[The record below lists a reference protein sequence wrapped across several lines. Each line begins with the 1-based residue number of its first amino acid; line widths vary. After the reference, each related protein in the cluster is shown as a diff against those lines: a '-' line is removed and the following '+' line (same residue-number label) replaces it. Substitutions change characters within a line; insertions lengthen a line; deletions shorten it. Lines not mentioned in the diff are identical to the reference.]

1 MNQSEQKEKFQK
13 YIQNIKNYF
22 HKDNIAAFFQRSWR
36 YFAAVALLAVLTV
49 LMVRFASPVDGDSNG
64 VADTEKDPAMEAYEV
79 DAVAEV
85 KELITQYYAA
95 CAAGDTEAVQTYA
108 VPVSASELSHISMMA
123 QFVESYQNIV
133 CYTKPGLEEGSYLTS
148 VTVELKFAGVETPA
162 PGMEF
167 FYVRTN
173 AEGVLY
179 IDNVYSGYNRQHKEL
194 EADAAVSALIQQF
207 EQQKDVKELQARVQ
221 QEYEQAVAADSNLM
235 TMVNVTLADAYNTW
249 ALEIAG
255 VQNGSTDSGEEPPAT
270 EPVDTEAP
278 VDTETTE
285 PTPPEPDAQPEQPD
299 DNAANA
305 EPQTQY
311 ATDTVNVRQQPD
323 ETADILGKLQP
334 GEAVMVSNTADGWSQ
349 IDYNGTPGYVKSEYL
364 STETDQ
370 AEVSG
375 PAPGGTVTLTNTIN
389 IRSSMSETASKV
401 AVAYAGERVTVEMN
415 YAEGWSKVVYNGQS
429 GYAKT
434 EFIK

>member
-13 YIQNIKNYF
+13 NIQNIKKIFN
-22 HKDNIAAFFQRSWR
+22 KDNIAAFFQRSWR

-49 LMVRFASPVDGDSNG
+49 LMVRFASPADGDSNTL
-64 VADTEKDPAMEAYEV
+64 ADTEKEPAMEAYEV
-79 DAVAEV
+79 DAVAGI
-85 KELITQYYAA
+85 KELITQYYTA

-108 VPVSASELSHISMMA
+108 MPVSASELSHISMMS

-173 AEGVLY
+173 AEGALY
-179 IDNVYSGYNRQHKEL
+179 IDNIYSGYNRQHKEHV
-194 EADAAVSALIQQF
+194 ADAAVSALIQQF
-207 EQQKDVKELQARVQ
+207 EQQKDVIELQAKVQ
-221 QEYEQAVAADSNLM
+221 QEYEQAVAADPNLM

-249 ALEIAG
+249 ALEVAG
-255 VQNGSTDSGEEPPAT
+255 IQNGSTDSAEEPPAT
-270 EPVDTEAP
+270 EPVDTEIP
-278 VDTETTE
+278 E
-285 PTPPEPDAQPEQPD
+285 PTTPEPDVQPEQPD

-311 ATDTVNVRQQPD
+311 ATSTVNIRQQPS

-334 GEAVMVSNTADGWSQ
+334 GESVTVSSTADGWSQ
-349 IDYNGTPGYVKSEYL
+349 IDHNGTTGYVKSEYL
-364 STETDQ
+364 SSEADQ

-401 AVAYAGERVTVEMN
+401 AVAYAGEKVTVEMN

>member
-1 MNQSEQKEKFQK
+1 MNQSELKEKFQK
-13 YIQNIKNYF
+13 NIQNIKKNF
-22 HKDNIAAFFQRSWR
+22 NKDNIAAFFQKSWR

-49 LMVRFASPVDGDSNG
+49 LMVRFASPEDGDSNTL
-64 VADTEKDPAMEAYEV
+64 ADSEKEPAMEAYEV
-79 DAVAEV
+79 DAVAGI

-108 VPVSASELSHISMMA
+108 MPVSASELSHISMMS

-148 VTVELKFAGVETPA
+148 VTVDLKFEGVETPA

-173 AEGVLY
+173 EEGNLY
-179 IDNVYSGYNRQHKEL
+179 IDNIYSGYNRQHKEHK
-194 EADAAVSALIQQF
+194 ADAAVSALIQRF
-207 EQQKDVKELQARVQ
+207 EQQQDVIELQAKIQ
-221 QEYEQAVAADSNLM
+221 QEYEQAVAADPNLM
-235 TMVNVTLADAYNTW
+235 TMINVTLADAYNTW
-249 ALEIAG
+249 AHEVAG
-255 VQNGSTDSGEEPPAT
+255 IQNGSTDSGEEPPAT
-270 EPVDTEAP
+270 EPVDTE
-278 VDTETTE
+278 T
-285 PTPPEPDAQPEQPD
+285 PEPDVQPEQPD
-299 DNAANA
+299 DNAADA
-305 EPQTQY
+305 EQQTQY
-311 ATDTVNVRQQPD
+311 ATNTVNIRQQPS

-334 GEAVMVSNTADGWSQ
+334 GESVTVSSTADGWSQ
-349 IDYNGTPGYVKSEYL
+349 IDYNGTVGYVKSEYL
-364 STETDQ
+364 SSEAGQ

-389 IRSSMSETASKV
+389 IRSSMSENASKV

-415 YAEGWSKVVYNGQS
+415 YAEGWSKVVYNGKT